1 MNSHRCT
8 QTRHMQLSTL
18 TENFAVVGNHVR
30 IGLSIGLIGS
40 AELTSD
46 GTACGSGRNGPP

>member
-1 MNSHRCT
+1 
-8 QTRHMQLSTL
+8 MQLSTL

-30 IGLSIGLIGS
+30 IGLFIGLIGS